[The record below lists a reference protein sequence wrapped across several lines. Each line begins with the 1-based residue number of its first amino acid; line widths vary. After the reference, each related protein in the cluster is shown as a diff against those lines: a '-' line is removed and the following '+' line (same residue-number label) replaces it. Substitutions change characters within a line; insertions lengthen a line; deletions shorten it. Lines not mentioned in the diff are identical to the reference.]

1 LKIVWDQPE
10 RLANLAK
17 HRSDFADLNEAFF
30 DNALVVPSYN
40 RRWAGIGKNIRG
52 VIVVVFVTLGEEAIS
67 VISMRRA
74 NSNERKLYAE
84 YQEEGIWAPAI
95 CAR

>member
-1 LKIVWDQPE
+1 MKIVWDEPK

-17 HRSDFADLNEAFF
+17 HGLDFADLNESFF
-30 DNALVVPSYN
+30 DNALALPSYN

-52 VIVVVFVTLGEEAIS
+52 MIVVVFVTLGKEAVS

-74 NSNERKLYAE
+74 SRNERKLYAE
-84 YQEEGIWAPAI
+84 
-95 CAR
+95 R